1 MKPARANGSRALAR
15 YPSQLSRAAIFSFTT
30 LLQRFTSFDGAIL
43 VVAALIIVIVGWLA
57 SRRTRNTLHALTDA
71 ARALSQGDFQ
81 VEVPIRSRGPA
92 GELARAFNEMAHQ
105 LSASRAQITN
115 YQRSLEVRVRER
127 TKELHTATV
136 RAVQI
141 AQTDP
146 LTGLPNRLLFRSK
159 LEDAIKTAL
168 ADKSRI
174 AVLFVDLDFFKTFND
189 SLGHDAG
196 DAVLRI
202 AAARLKDAIRQDDL
216 VARFGGDEFV
226 VLITR
231 LEAQHAEHVALLVA
245 EGILEALVKPF
256 DVGNNRL
263 NMPAS
268 IGLAMF
274 PHDGA
279 DASALLKNADTAMY
293 AAKQAGRNRIEH
305 FSGGSSRQQAQRSQY
320 ETDMRRG
327 IADNEF
333 FLMFQPQVDAAT
345 GSPTGLEALLRW
357 RHHTRGLIQPGDFI
371 TVAEESGIINPLGQ
385 RALELACQQFKLWQA
400 QDIHPRISVNV
411 SAKQLEDPGWLKTVD
426 QTIQNTGIPPQYLD
440 LEITESMLVGNP
452 QNVIKTLNTL
462 GQMGVTLTLDDFGTG
477 YSSLSYLTRLPFH
490 TIKIDRSF
498 IQYIDDKPR
507 RGIVQAIV
515 AIAHSLGMR
524 VIAEGVET
532 PLQLS
537 IVRDLGCEEIQGF
550 YLSKPLEAQAIAGW
564 WNTQLRNVGVMAL

>member
-1 MKPARANGSRALAR
+1 MLEYFTPFNGLLA
-15 YPSQLSRAAIFSFTT
+15 
-30 LLQRFTSFDGAIL
+30 GAIL
-43 VVAALIIVIVGWLA
+43 AVLA
-57 SRRTRNTLHALTDA
+57 IGVWIGSRRTRRTLRTLTDA
-71 ARALSQGDFQ
+71 TRSLSQGDFQ

-105 LSASRAQITN
+105 LAASRAQITN
-115 YQRSLEVRVRER
+115 YQKSLESRVRER
-127 TKELHTATV
+127 TKELHTATQ

-146 LTGLPNRLLFRSK
+146 LTGLPNRLLFRTK
-159 LEDAIKTAL
+159 LEEAIKTAA

-174 AVLFVDLDFFKTFND
+174 AVLFVDLDFFKNFND

-196 DAVLRI
+196 DDVLRT
-202 AAARLKDAIRQDDL
+202 AGARLKDAVRQDDV

-231 LEAQHAEHVALLVA
+231 LEAQHAAHVALTVA
-245 EGILEALVKPF
+245 EDIIEALGQPIEVS
-256 DVGNNRL
+256 NTRR
-263 NMPAS
+263 NMPACVG
-268 IGLAMF
+268 IALY
-274 PHDGA
+274 PQDGA
-279 DASALLKNADTAMY
+279 DASELMKNADMAMY

-305 FSGGSSRQQAQRSQY
+305 FSGGSSRQQAQRTQF
-320 ETDMRRG
+320 ETDIRRG
-327 IADNEF
+327 ISAGEF

-385 RALELACQQFKLWQA
+385 RALEMACEQFKVWQS

-411 SAKQLEDPGWLKTVD
+411 SARQLQDPNWLKSVDTV
-426 QTIQNTGIPPQYLD
+426 IQKTGIPPQYLD

-452 QNVIKTLNTL
+452 QNVIDTLDTL

-498 IQYIDDKPR
+498 IQHIDEKPR

-515 AIAHSLGMR
+515 AIAHTLGMR

-537 IVRDLGCEEIQGF
+537 IIRDIGCEEIQGF
-550 YLSKPLEAQAIAGW
+550 YLSKPLEAHAIEAW
-564 WNTQLRNVGVMAL
+564 WRTQIDNVGLMTL

>member
-1 MKPARANGSRALAR
+1 M
-15 YPSQLSRAAIFSFTT
+15 PSQVALI
-30 LLQRFTSFDGAIL
+30 DGLIIL
-43 VVAALIIVIVGWLA
+43 VGLLLIGLVAWLV
-57 SRRTRNTLHALTDA
+57 SLRTRRTLKALTVA
-71 ARALSQGDFQ
+71 TRSLSQGDFQ

-105 LSASRAQITN
+105 LSASRQQITN
-115 YQRSLEVRVRER
+115 YQKTLETRVRER
-127 TKELHTATV
+127 TRELHSATL

-146 LTGLPNRLLFRSK
+146 LTSLPNRLLFRTK
-159 LEDAIKTAL
+159 LEESVKSAA
-168 ADKSRI
+168 ADKSRV
-174 AVLFVDLDFFKTFND
+174 AVLFVDLDFFKNFND

-196 DAVLRI
+196 DAVLR
-202 AAARLKDAIRQDDL
+202 AAATRLQDAVRQDDV

-226 VLITR
+226 VLISR
-231 LEAQHAEHVALLVA
+231 LEAQHAEHVALTVA
-245 EGILEALVKPF
+245 EGILETLSKPF
-256 DVGNNRL
+256 DVAGTSL
-263 NMPAS
+263 TMPAS
-268 IGLAMF
+268 LGIAIY

-279 DASALLKNADTAMY
+279 NASELIKNADTAMY

-305 FSGGSSRQQAQRSQY
+305 FSGGSSRQQALRTQF
-320 ETDMRRG
+320 ENDIRRG
-327 IADNEF
+327 LAAGEF
-333 FLMFQPQVDAAT
+333 FLMFQPQVDSDT

-357 RHHTRGLIQPGDFI
+357 RHQTRGLIQPAEFI
-371 TVAEESGIINPLGQ
+371 PIAEESGIINPLGQ
-385 RALELACQQFKLWQA
+385 RALAMACEQFKLWQG

-411 SAKQLEDPGWLKTVD
+411 SARQLADPGWLKSVD
-426 QTIQNTGIPPQYLD
+426 DTIARTGIPPNYLD

-452 QNVIKTLNTL
+452 QNVIDTLDTL

-498 IQYIDDKPR
+498 IQHIDEKPR

-524 VIAEGVET
+524 IIAEDVET

-537 IVRDLGCEEIQGF
+537 ILREIGCEEIQGF
-550 YLSKPLEAQAIAGW
+550 YIAKPLDANAIESW
-564 WNTQLRNVGVMAL
+564 WRMQLGNVGVMTL

>member
-1 MKPARANGSRALAR
+1 
-15 YPSQLSRAAIFSFTT
+15 
-30 LLQRFTSFDGAIL
+30 
-43 VVAALIIVIVGWLA
+43 
-57 SRRTRNTLHALTDA
+57 
-71 ARALSQGDFQ
+71 
-81 VEVPIRSRGPA
+81 
-92 GELARAFNEMAHQ
+92 MAHQ

-115 YQRSLEVRVRER
+115 YQRSLEIRVRER

-256 DVGNNRL
+256 DVGTSRL

-268 IGLAMF
+268 IGVAMF

-279 DASALLKNADTAMY
+279 DASALLKNSDTAMY

-305 FSGGSSRQQAQRSQY
+305 FSGGSSRQQAQRTQY

-357 RHHTRGLIQPGDFI
+357 RHQTRGLIQPGDFI

-411 SAKQLEDPGWLKTVD
+411 SAKQLEDPNWLKSVD
-426 QTIQNTGIPPQYLD
+426 QTIQDTGIPPQYLD

-452 QNVIKTLNTL
+452 KNVIDTLNTL

-498 IQYIDDKPR
+498 IQHIDDKPR

-564 WNTQLRNVGVMAL
+564 WNTQLLNVGVMAL

>member
-1 MKPARANGSRALAR
+1 MLEK
-15 YPSQLSRAAIFSFTT
+15 FT
-30 LLQRFTSFDGAIL
+30 L
-43 VVAALIIVIVGWLA
+43 VDALILLAGWCVLALIVWW
-57 SRRTRNTLHALTDA
+57 STRRTRRTLVALTDA
-71 ARALSQGDFQ
+71 ARSLSQGNFQ

-92 GELARAFNEMAHQ
+92 GELARAFSEMAHQ
-105 LSASRAQITN
+105 LSASRTQITN
-115 YQRSLEVRVRER
+115 YQKSLETRVRER
-127 TKELHTATV
+127 TRELHTATV

-146 LTGLPNRLLFRSK
+146 LTALPNRLLFRTK
-159 LEDAIKTAL
+159 LEEAIKTAA
-168 ADKSRI
+168 ADKSRV

-196 DAVLRI
+196 DAVLRA
-202 AAARLKDAIRQDDL
+202 AAARLKDAIRQDDI

-226 VLITR
+226 VLISR
-231 LEAQHAEHVALLVA
+231 LEAQYAEHVALTVA

-256 DVGNNRL
+256 EVAGTKL

-268 IGLAMF
+268 VGVAIY
-274 PHDGA
+274 PQDGA
-279 DASALLKNADTAMY
+279 NAGDLLKNADTAMY
-293 AAKQAGRNRIEH
+293 AAKQSGRNRIEH
-305 FSGGSSRQQAQRSQY
+305 FSGGSSRQQAQRSQF
-320 ETDMRRG
+320 ESDIRRG
-327 IADNEF
+327 IAAGEF

-357 RHHTRGLIQPGDFI
+357 RHQTRGLIQPAEFI
-371 TVAEESGIINPLGQ
+371 PIAEESGIINQLGQ
-385 RALELACQQFKLWQA
+385 RALEMACEQFRVWQL

-411 SAKQLEDPGWLKTVD
+411 SARQLEDPNWLKSVD
-426 QTIQNTGIPPQYLD
+426 ETIQRTGIPPQYLD

-452 QNVIKTLNTL
+452 QNVIDTLDTL

-498 IQYIDDKPR
+498 IQHIDEKPR

-524 VIAEGVET
+524 IIAEGVET

-537 IVRDLGCEEIQGF
+537 IIRDIGCEEIQGF
-550 YLSKPLEAQAIAGW
+550 YLSKPLEASAIESW
-564 WNTQLRNVGVMAL
+564 WRMQLGNVGVMTL